1 MALTGDS
8 ASPPKAKGRTPF
20 RSWFGPIIVIGAVG
34 CALATFLVVAEF
46 GAVADR
52 RPPLPL
58 LIING
63 VFVPFAHDVI
73 VRLARLRLLWRG
85 GAPSRATVGFF
96 SSLL

>member
-46 GAVADR
+46 GAISPTDDR
-52 RPPLPL
+52 LLPL

-63 VFVPFAHDVI
+63 VFVAVLLAMVI
-73 VRLARLRLLWRG
+73 VKAWRLYRVWRRG
-85 GAPSRATVGFF
+85 
-96 SSLL
+96 